1 MPTSL
6 ASIGVSL
13 VFHSLILYFFCVLF
27 FQMSPSF
34 GSRRLPANNGII
46 TKGNMAAATNGN
58 SIAAVTS
65 SNNGTGHSR
74 FQTNSAGGSATT
86 ETDGGIQKRK
96 CENLISYF
104 TVQIHRLNKELE
116 IEKRSRD
123 MHLAKIAKALLCFEA
138 KLKNDQKQIRQQLY
152 EKDTQLSRLAS
163 EVISLREKCGVK
175 DGEQID
181 IDPVTQYCS
190 NCRKKYYCLSTAD
203 VGVQVKKY
211 GPNCRDD
218 VDKGERIPF
227 YLVAYAFFYVRVCVC
242 SVMCQSIFDKPIAI

>member
-1 MPTSL
+1 
-6 ASIGVSL
+6 
-13 VFHSLILYFFCVLF
+13 
-27 FQMSPSF
+27 MSPSF

-46 TKGNMAAATNGN
+46 TKGNVAAVTNGN
-58 SIAAVTS
+58 SITANS
-65 SNNGTGHSR
+65 SNGSGHSR
-74 FQTNSAGGSATT
+74 FQINSAGGSATT
-86 ETDGGIQKRK
+86 ENDGGIQKRK

-116 IEKRSRD
+116 IEKHSRD
-123 MHLAKIAKALLCFEA
+123 IHLAKIAKALLCFEA

-190 NCRKKYYCLSTAD
+190 NCRKQYYCLSTAD
-203 VGVQVKKY
+203 VGIQVKKY

-218 VDKGERIPF
+218 VDKGEKTILSCLF
-227 YLVAYAFFYVRVCVC
+227 CCCCCACVC
-242 SVMCQSIFDKPIAI
+242 SVMCQSIFDKAIAI

>member
-1 MPTSL
+1 
-6 ASIGVSL
+6 
-13 VFHSLILYFFCVLF
+13 
-27 FQMSPSF
+27 MSPSF

-46 TKGNMAAATNGN
+46 TKGNVAAVTNGN
-58 SIAAVTS
+58 SITANS
-65 SNNGTGHSR
+65 SNGSGHSR
-74 FQTNSAGGSATT
+74 FQINSAGGSATT
-86 ETDGGIQKRK
+86 ENDGGIQKRK

-116 IEKRSRD
+116 IEKHSRD
-123 MHLAKIAKALLCFEA
+123 IQLAKIAKALLCFEA

-190 NCRKKYYCLSTAD
+190 NCRKQYYCLSTAD
-203 VGVQVKKY
+203 VGIQVKKY

-218 VDKGERIPF
+218 VDKGEKTILSCLF
-227 YLVAYAFFYVRVCVC
+227 CCCCCACVC
-242 SVMCQSIFDKPIAI
+242 SVMCQSIFDKAIAI